1 MSALDATWWRM
12 WKSGQN
18 AIRRLLY
25 EQPMRGA
32 SVAVVLLL
40 VWFMLGGL
48 FASVLFYLSQGQYES
63 FKSQLVESLLS
74 VFFFSLFFLVTIS
87 DIVLVWSTLFRSR
100 SAAFHAQLPLSNR
113 QLYWSASVEGGLWS
127 SWAVLVL
134 MCPLLGALILDAL
147 YPDGATLRSWS
158 VAEVLTML

>member
-63 FKSQLVESLLS
+63 FKSQLVESLL
-74 VFFFSLFFLVTIS
+74 
-87 DIVLVWSTLFRSR
+87 
-100 SAAFHAQLPLSNR
+100 
-113 QLYWSASVEGGLWS
+113 
-127 SWAVLVL
+127 
-134 MCPLLGALILDAL
+134 
-147 YPDGATLRSWS
+147 
-158 VAEVLTML
+158 